1 MVDLIY
7 SRNSANQALTIGEI
21 HERAPAVF
29 ADKPVDSVTD
39 KYRHISTF
47 DVMQTLKFEGWLPV
61 QAAQSAPTKRTAY
74 NDRAHQ
80 RHLVAFARES
90 DLERPEGR
98 PEIVLY
104 NSSDKSSALKLYDGF
119 FRWICSNSLV
129 AGSGDFTRL
138 KHLKSRMY
146 NFDDIL
152 QGAITRASGM
162 GDRVDN
168 MKDHSVDYDEAR
180 HLIGAGL
187 SARWESYRDMMT
199 RIDPYDPMTKGTF
212 WTEYTIDQILQNCPR
227 KSEQAFISNQPVN
240 LWQVFNR
247 TQEFVMRGG
256 IDLLSVTDRNK
267 SGAFRRAR
275 GIADPRKAIT
285 INSDLWETF
294 EGYAA

>member
-1 MVDLIY
+1 
-7 SRNSANQALTIGEI
+7 
-21 HERAPAVF
+21 
-29 ADKPVDSVTD
+29 
-39 KYRHISTF
+39 
-47 DVMQTLKFEGWLPV
+47 
-61 QAAQSAPTKRTAY
+61 
-74 NDRAHQ
+74 
-80 RHLVAFARES
+80 
-90 DLERPEGR
+90 
-98 PEIVLY
+98 
-104 NSSDKSSALKLYDGF
+104 
-119 FRWICSNSLV
+119 
-129 AGSGDFTRL
+129 
-138 KHLKSRMY
+138 MY